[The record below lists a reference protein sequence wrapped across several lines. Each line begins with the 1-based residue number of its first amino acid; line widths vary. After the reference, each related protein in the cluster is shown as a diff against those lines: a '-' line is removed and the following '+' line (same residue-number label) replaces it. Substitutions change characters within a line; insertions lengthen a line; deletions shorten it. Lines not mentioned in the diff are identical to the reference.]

1 MLSASIALSYFQKYI
16 PLDGMKEV
24 ESYMNT
30 EVKEANLQITGM
42 TCAACEVRIEK
53 GLNKMDGVEQAS
65 VNLAL
70 EKSSIKYDP
79 SKLSAVDFEKK
90 IEALGYGIVKQK
102 VEFDIT
108 GMTCAAC
115 STRIEKGLNK
125 IDGVAIANVNL
136 ALEKATIEF
145 NPSEVTVGDIIAK
158 VEKLGYG
165 AHQKQEDTERV
176 DHREKAIKDQK
187 RKFIISAILSLP
199 LLWTMVGHFTFTSFL
214 YVPDLLMNP
223 WIQLILAT
231 PVQFIIGK
239 QFYVGAY
246 KALRNGSANMD
257 VLVVMGTSAA
267 YFYSVYQAIVTTGT
281 HHGPHLYFETSAVL
295 ITLILL
301 GKLFEAKAKGR
312 SSEAIKKLMGLQAKT
327 AIVVRDGVEKEVPLE
342 EVVIGDTIL
351 VKPGEKIPVDGEVLE
366 GNTAVDESMLT
377 GESLPVDKNTGDVLY
392 GSTINKNGFIKMK
405 ATKVGRDTA
414 LAQIIKV
421 VEDAQGSKAPIQ
433 RMADQISGVFVP
445 IVVGIAIL
453 TFLVWIIWVQPG
465 EFTPALEV
473 LIAVL
478 VIACPCALG
487 LATPTSI
494 MAGSGRAAEF
504 GILFKGGEH
513 LEQTQSIDTV
523 VVDKTGTVTHGKPV
537 LTDVLIA
544 DGQDEERLLSLIGAA
559 EKQSEHPLAEAI
571 VEGIQ
576 EKGIELGVVQ
586 FFEAIPGYG
595 VQATVS
601 GQGVVIG
608 TRKLMQ
614 QYGIDITSV
623 LPAMEELERDG
634 KTAMLAGINGQ
645 YAGLVAVADTIK
657 DTSREAVHRL
667 QQMGI
672 KVIMMTGDNERTAQA
687 IGKEVGVDAVIAEVL
702 PEGKAEEVKKLQQQG
717 KKVAMV
723 GDGIND
729 APALATANIGMAIGT
744 GTDVAMEAAD
754 VTLIR
759 GDLNSIADAII
770 MSRKTM
776 RNIKQNLFWAFGYNI
791 LGIPI
796 AAIGLLAPWVAG
808 AAMAFSSVSVVLNAL
823 RLQRVKLDK

>member
-1 MLSASIALSYFQKYI
+1 MGTEASK
-16 PLDGMKEV
+16 
-24 ESYMNT
+24 
-30 EVKEANLQITGM
+30 VKEASIQITGM
-42 TCAACEVRIEK
+42 TCAACATRIEK
-53 GLNKMDGVEQAS
+53 GLNKMDGVEEAS

-79 SKLSAVDFEKK
+79 SKLSEVDFEKK
-90 IEALGYGIVKQK
+90 IEALGYGVVKQK
-102 VEFDIT
+102 AEFEIT

-115 STRIEKGLNK
+115 ATRIEKGLNRL
-125 IDGVAIANVNL
+125 DGVASANVNL
-136 ALEKATIEF
+136 ALEKATIEY
-145 NPSEVTVGDIIAK
+145 NPSEVTIADIIAK

-165 AHQKQEDTERV
+165 AQQNKEDKESV
-176 DHREKAIKDQK
+176 DYREKHIKDQQ
-187 RKFIISAILSLP
+187 RKFIISVIFSLP
-199 LLWTMVGHFTFTSFL
+199 LLWTMIGHFSFTSFL
-214 YVPDLLMNP
+214 YVPDFLMNP
-223 WIQLILAT
+223 WVQLILAT
-231 PVQFIIGK
+231 PIQFIIGK

-267 YFYSVYQAIVTTGT
+267 YFYSVYQAIITAGT

-301 GKLFEAKAKGR
+301 GKLFEARAKGR

-366 GNTAVDESMLT
+366 GTTAVDESMLT
-377 GESLPVDKNTGDVLY
+377 GESLPVDKKNGDVLY
-392 GSTINKNGFIKMK
+392 GSTINKNGFIKMT

-433 RMADQISGVFVP
+433 RLADKISGIFVP

-453 TFLVWIIWVQPG
+453 TFFVWIIWVQPG

-513 LEQTQSIDTV
+513 LEQTQNIDTV
-523 VVDKTGTVTHGKPV
+523 IVDKTGTVTHGKPV
-537 LTDVLIA
+537 LTDVLVA
-544 DGQDEERLLSLIGAA
+544 EGQDEIKFLSLIGAA
-559 EKQSEHPLAEAI
+559 EKQSEHPLAQAI
-571 VEGIQ
+571 VQGILD
-576 EKGIELGVVQ
+576 KDIELGNIQ
-586 FFEAIPGYG
+586 FFEAIPGFG
-595 VQATVS
+595 VQATIS

-608 TRKLMQ
+608 TRNLMQ
-614 QYGIDITSV
+614 QYGINITAV
-623 LPAMEELERDG
+623 LPIMEELEENG

-657 DTSREAVHRL
+657 ETSREAVRRL
-667 QQMGI
+667 QDMDI
-672 KVIMMTGDNERTAQA
+672 NVIMMTGDNKRTAQA
-687 IGKEVGVDAVIAEVL
+687 IGKEVGVNEVIAEVL
-702 PEGKAEEVKKLQQQG
+702 PEGKAEEVKKLQQKG

-754 VTLIR
+754 ITLIR
-759 GDLNSIADAII
+759 GDLNSIADAIL

-776 RNIKQNLFWAFGYNI
+776 KNIKQNLFWAFAYNI
-791 LGIPI
+791 IGIPI
-796 AAIGLLAPWVAG
+796 AAAGFLAPWVAG

-823 RLQRVKLDK
+823 RLQRVKLKNK

>member
-1 MLSASIALSYFQKYI
+1 M
-16 PLDGMKEV
+16 GMEEV
-24 ESYMNT
+24 EHIMST
-30 EVKEANLQITGM
+30 EGKSKAVKEANIQITGM
-42 TCAACEVRIEK
+42 TCAACATRIEK
-53 GLNKMDGVEQAS
+53 GLNKMGGVEQAT

-79 SKLSAVDFEKK
+79 SKLSEEDFEKK
-90 IEALGYGIVKQK
+90 IEALGYGVVKQK
-102 VEFDIT
+102 AEFDIT

-115 STRIEKGLNK
+115 ATRIEKGLNK
-125 IDGVAIANVNL
+125 MEGIATANVNL
-136 ALEKATIEF
+136 ALEKATLEF
-145 NPSEVTVGDIIAK
+145 NPSEVTISDIIAK

-165 AHQKQEDTERV
+165 AHQKHDNKEQV
-176 DHREKAIKDQK
+176 DHREKHIKDQQ
-187 RKFIISAILSLP
+187 RKFTISAILSLP
-199 LLWTMVGHFTFTSFL
+199 LLWTMVGHFSFTSFL
-214 YVPDLLMNP
+214 YVPDFLMNP

-267 YFYSVYQAIVTTGT
+267 YFYSLYQAIVTAGT

-301 GKLFEAKAKGR
+301 GKLFEARAKGR

-327 AIVVRDGVEKEVPLE
+327 AIVERDGVEKEVPLE
-342 EVVIGDTIL
+342 EVVISDTIL
-351 VKPGEKIPVDGEVLE
+351 VKPGEKIPVDGEVVD
-366 GNTAVDESMLT
+366 GTTAVDESMLT
-377 GESLPVDKNTGDVLY
+377 GESLPVDKKAGDALY
-392 GSTINKNGFIKMK
+392 GSTINKNGFIKMT

-433 RMADQISGVFVP
+433 RMADQISGIFVP

-473 LIAVL
+473 LIAIL

-537 LTDVLIA
+537 LTDVLLA
-544 DGQDEERLLSLIGAA
+544 DGQYEDKFLSMIGAA

-571 VEGIQ
+571 VQGIQ
-576 EKGIELGVVQ
+576 EKGIELGDVQ

-614 QYGIDITSV
+614 QYGIDIHSV
-623 LPAMEELERDG
+623 LPAMEELERNG

-645 YAGLVAVADTIK
+645 YAGVVAVADTIK
-657 DTSREAVHRL
+657 DTSREAVRRL
-667 QQMGI
+667 QEMGI

-687 IGKEVGVDAVIAEVL
+687 IAKEVGVDAVIAEVL
-702 PEGKAEEVKKLQQQG
+702 PDGKAEEVKKLQQQG

-729 APALATANIGMAIGT
+729 APALATADIGMAIGT

-754 VTLIR
+754 ITLIR
-759 GDLNSIADAII
+759 GDLNSIADAIL

-776 RNIKQNLFWAFGYNI
+776 RNIKQNLFWAFAYNTI
-791 LGIPI
+791 GIPI

-823 RLQRVKLDK
+823 RLQRVKLEK